1 MCPKQQSFKI
11 SVTVVLEE
19 DTVGYHASCPGFKGL
34 HVTGKS
40 KKEALENVKDA
51 ISCYLL
57 SLIKHGDPI
66 PFGSAVHA
74 RIMPHAAD
82 EAQVTSCQSHAR
94 RRPSIPSRG

>member
-11 SVTVVLEE
+11 SVTVVLEK

-40 KKEALENVKDA
+40 KKEALENVKEA

-66 PFGSAVHA
+66 PFGPDFTIEYEPLPEAWMIHKVE
-74 RIMPHAAD
+74 MPWP
-82 EAQVTSCQSHAR
+82 TQSL
-94 RRPSIPSRG
+94 SGIS